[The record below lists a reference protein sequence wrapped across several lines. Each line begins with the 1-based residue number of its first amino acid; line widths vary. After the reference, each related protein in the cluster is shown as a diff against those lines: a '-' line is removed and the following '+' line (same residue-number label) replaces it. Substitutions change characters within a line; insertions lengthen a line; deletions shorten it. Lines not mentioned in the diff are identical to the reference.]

1 MKKITV
7 DKIEDGMI
15 LGREI
20 CGSSGNVLVS
30 KGSPLS
36 AALGR
41 RLANWGIT
49 TIIVEGEEDSQLEEN
64 SVSISPEKLK
74 IDLMDKF
81 ANVIHNPIMKKIF
94 VSIYQY
100 RVEKNI

>member
-20 CGSSGNVLVS
+20 CGASGNVLVS

-36 AALGR
+36 VALGR
-41 RLANWGIT
+41 RLANWGIG
-49 TIIVEGEEDSQLEEN
+49 TIIVEGEEDSHFEEN

-74 IDLMDKF
+74 DDLMDKF
-81 ANVIHNPIMKKIF
+81 TNVIHKPIMKKLF
-94 VSIYQY
+94 VAIYQY
-100 RVEKNI
+100 RVHKNI